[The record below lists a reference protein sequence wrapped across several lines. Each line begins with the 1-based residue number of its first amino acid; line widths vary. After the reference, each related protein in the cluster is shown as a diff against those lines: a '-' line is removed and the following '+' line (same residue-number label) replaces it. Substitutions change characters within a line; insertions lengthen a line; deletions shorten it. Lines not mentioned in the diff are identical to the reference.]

1 MSAEN
6 STRGSRQRVIAGW
19 ERWSSGLADLLDTDE
34 DARICREI
42 PEQACR
48 EQPRNRLVHI
58 AALTLTKMGDS
69 LVDAKLTLT
78 WLLGALGAPSF
89 MIAWLVPVRESLAL
103 LPQLAVGQWI
113 REHPVRKG
121 FWITGSIVQAAAL
134 LAMAL
139 VAALL
144 DGALAGWCIIAAL
157 AVFALGRGVTS
168 VASKD
173 VLGKTVDKQR
183 RGVVSGVA
191 TSISGF
197 AAIVL
202 GSLLIWFGAPEGRA
216 PLVVLL
222 CVAASLWLVACVV
235 YATLREFPGATEGGE
250 NGLTAALANLR
261 LAWEDAQLRSFLVTR
276 TLLIGSGL
284 AAPFYVSLANQNGQQ
299 ALRQLGALVLV
310 AGVANLLSG
319 RLWGGL
325 ADRSSRWT
333 MALGGGLCAALSLA
347 VVGAEGFK
355 LPFTQNASWYA
366 LVIFLFYLGHAGI
379 RLGRKTYLVDMA
391 TPENRAQ
398 LVAVSNT
405 LIGVLLLVIG
415 GLSSWL
421 SIWGTLPALVG
432 LAALCAA
439 GAMMAL
445 ALPPVTAD

>member
-1 MSAEN
+1 MNAGN
-6 STRGSRQRVIAGW
+6 ITRGGVRRGAAGW
-19 ERWSSGLADLLDTDE
+19 ERWASGLADLLDTDE

-42 PEQACR
+42 PERACR

-58 AALTLTKMGDS
+58 VALTLTKMGDS

-89 MIAWLVPVRESLAL
+89 MVAWLVPVRESLAL

-121 FWITGSIVQAAAL
+121 FWITGSLVQAAAL

-144 DGALAGWCIIAAL
+144 DGALAGWCILAAL
-157 AVFALGRGVTS
+157 ALFALGRGVTS

-183 RGVVSGVA
+183 RGVVNGVA

-197 AAIVL
+197 AAILL
-202 GSLLIWFGAPEGRA
+202 GSLLIVFGAPGGRA
-216 PLVVLL
+216 PLLVLL
-222 CVAASLWLVACVV
+222 CAAASLWLLACLV

-250 NGLTAALANLR
+250 NGLASALSNLR
-261 LAWEDAQLRSFLVTR
+261 LAWDDAQLRSFLITR

-299 ALRQLGALVLV
+299 ALRQLGMLVLV
-310 AGVANLLSG
+310 AGLANLLSG
-319 RLWGGL
+319 RLWGSL

-347 VVGAEGFK
+347 VAGAEGFK
-355 LPFTQNASWYA
+355 LSVSQNAWWYG

-391 TPENRAQ
+391 TPDNRAQ

-405 LIGVLLLVIG
+405 LIGILLLVIG

-421 SIWGTLPALVG
+421 SIWGILPALVG

-445 ALPPVTAD
+445 ALPPVTEK